1 MKLRIKKKKEE
12 KINEEDVATTI
23 TDPSLLGQAQQL
35 QNDKQKLQDEFNKAQ
50 TVFNKAQEKFNKEVK
65 IIDDKYAQ
73 LLKKQEILSKS
84 NPQQPQQE
92 SFNYKNG
99 KRLFEGAG
107 KKDLLVDALTVIL
120 TGNEEDFSYD
130 LSQEEIRRVA
140 RKINDYLREHKNQ
153 DITWEDVR
161 YVIKNYFIKHNVI
174 SFSQT
179 EINLLND
186 LLEDYLKD
194 NEIKEF
200 SEYFE

>member
-1 MKLRIKKKKEE
+1 MKLRIKKNKER
-12 KINEEDVATTI
+12 INEEDAATTI
-23 TDPSLLGQAQQL
+23 TDPSLLDQAQQL

-50 TVFNKAQEKFNKEVK
+50 TEFNKAQEKFNKEVK

-84 NPQQPQQE
+84 NPQPQQE

-107 KKDLLVDALTVIL
+107 KKDLLVDALTEIL
-120 TGNEEDFSYD
+120 TTNEEDVSYD
-130 LSQEEIRRVA
+130 LSKEEIRRVA